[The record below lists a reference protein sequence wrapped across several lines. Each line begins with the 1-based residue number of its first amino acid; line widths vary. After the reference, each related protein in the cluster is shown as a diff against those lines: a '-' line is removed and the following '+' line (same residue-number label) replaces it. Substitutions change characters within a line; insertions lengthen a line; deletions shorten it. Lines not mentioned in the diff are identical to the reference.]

1 MLNSLKFMGGVE
13 CPANDGCCMEQIAA
27 FCRPGFETE
36 AGRELTDRAAES
48 GIYGF
53 FEPEQGAGL
62 IWFSIGGP
70 ESAEELLSRLALS
83 TLVFVRDWFVVLGR
97 IPLPDQDR
105 VGAVIDG
112 LQQLERG
119 YPGCARLE
127 VRLPETNA
135 DADLGKFARK
145 WVAPLSKGLRGAGLL
160 KDDQNAQA
168 PARFEVLLASFSE
181 AVIGFSLEQNRSR
194 FVSGIPRLR
203 LPASAPS
210 RSALKLE
217 EAWKVFFPPDQ
228 ELEYLGGGKKAA
240 DLGAAPGG
248 WTWQLVRQGMFV
260 TAVDNGPMNPE
271 LMASGQVEHVEADG
285 YSWRPK
291 RGIDWMVCDI
301 VDQPRKTAKLAVD
314 WIANGHCRL
323 TVFNLKLP
331 MKKRYDEW
339 LICRDIIEQ
348 GLKEAGRGFRLR
360 ARHLY
365 HDREEI
371 TCFIERTG

>member
-1 MLNSLKFMGGVE
+1 
-13 CPANDGCCMEQIAA
+13 MEQLVV

-36 AGRELTDRAAES
+36 AGRELTDRAAEC
-48 GIYGF
+48 GLYGF
-53 FEPEQGAGL
+53 FEPEKGAGL
-62 IWFSIGGP
+62 LRFSLGGP
-70 ESAEELLSRLALS
+70 ESAEDLLARLPLS
-83 TLVFVRDWFVVLGR
+83 SMVFVRDWFVALARVS
-97 IPLPDQDR
+97 LPEHDR
-105 VGAVIDG
+105 VGAVIDA
-112 LQQLERG
+112 LRDLERG

-135 DADLGKFARK
+135 DGDLGKFARK
-145 WVAPLSKGLRGAGLL
+145 WVSPLSRGMRGAGLL
-160 KDDQNAQA
+160 KADQNASA
-168 PARFEVLLASFSE
+168 PARFEVLLTGFDE
-181 AVIGFSLEQNRSR
+181 AVIGFSLESNRAR

-217 EAWKVFFPPDQ
+217 EAWKVFFSPER

-260 TAVDNGPMNPE
+260 TAVDNGPMNEE

-285 YSWRPK
+285 YAWKPK

-314 WIANGHCRL
+314 WIAGGYCRF

-339 LICRDIIEQ
+339 LICRDIIER
-348 GLKEAGRGFRLR
+348 GLKEAGRGFNLS

>member
-1 MLNSLKFMGGVE
+1 
-13 CPANDGCCMEQIAA
+13 MEQLLA
-27 FCRPGFETE
+27 FCRPGFEAE
-36 AGRELTDRAAES
+36 AGREMTDRAAEH
-48 GIYGF
+48 GFFGF
-53 FEPEQGAGL
+53 FEPDKGTGMVWYSL
-62 IWFSIGGP
+62 GGP
-70 ESAEELLSRLALS
+70 ETAEDLLSRLALAD
-83 TLVFVRDWFVVLGR
+83 LVFVRDWFVVLGR
-97 IPLPDQDR
+97 FPLPEHDR

-112 LQQLERG
+112 LRSLERG

-127 VRLPETNA
+127 VRLSENNA
-135 DADLGKFARK
+135 DGDLGNFARK
-145 WVAPLSKGLRGAGLL
+145 WVSPLSRGLRGAGLL
-160 KDDQNAQA
+160 KADQNAPA
-168 PARFEVLLASFSE
+168 PARLEILLPDFSE
-181 AVIGFSLEQNRSR
+181 AVVGYSPEGNRAR
-194 FVSGIPRLR
+194 YVGGIPRLR

-217 EAWKVFFPPDQ
+217 EAWKVFLPPER
-228 ELEYLGGGKKAA
+228 ELDYLGGGKKAA

-248 WTWQLVRQGMFV
+248 WTWQLVRQGMLV

-301 VDQPRKTAKLAVD
+301 VDQPRKTARLAVD
-314 WIANGHCRL
+314 WLTGGYCRY

-339 LICRDIIEQ
+339 LICRDIIVR
-348 GLKEAGRGFRLR
+348 GLAEAGIGYNLR